1 MANEI
6 TSITSKIA
14 VGGVADETNK
24 GESVVT
30 VREIVL
36 ERQEIADAR
45 KEEFAK
51 QTRVN
56 REKLDKVVS
65 ELKEYVQTM
74 QRDLNFHVDDA
85 TGRVVV
91 RVVETS
97 TNKVVRQIPEEEVLA
112 LARRLEEMLDEMPKG
127 MLLEGEA

>member
-14 VGGVADETNK
+14 VGGVADETNN
-24 GESVVT
+24 GESVT
-30 VREIVL
+30 VREIIL
-36 ERQEIADAR
+36 ERQEFAETR
-45 KEEFAK
+45 KEEITEQANL
-51 QTRVN
+51 T

-91 RVVETS
+91 RVVDST
-97 TNKVVRQIPEEEVLA
+97 TNKVVRQIPEEEILN
-112 LARRLEEMLDEMPKG
+112 LARRLEEMLDDMPKG
-127 MLLEGEA
+127 VLLEGEA

>member
-1 MANEI
+1 MATEI

-14 VGGVADETNK
+14 VGGVADETSK
-24 GESVVT
+24 GESVT
-30 VREIVL
+30 VNNAHQ
-36 ERQEIADAR
+36 ERQEVAESRRA
-45 KEEFAK
+45 EFAEQAK
-51 QTRVN
+51 VT

-65 ELKEYVQTM
+65 ELKEFVQTM

-112 LARRLEEMLDEMPKG
+112 LARRLEEMLDDMPKG
-127 MLLEGEA
+127 VLLEGEA

>member
-1 MANEI
+1 MATDI
-6 TSITSKIA
+6 SSITSKNA
-14 VGGVADETNK
+14 VGGVADETSK
-24 GESVVT
+24 GESVSI
-30 VREIVL
+30 REVIL
-36 ERQEIADAR
+36 ERQEVAESSRA
-45 KEEFAK
+45 EFAE
-51 QTRVN
+51 QARLT

-91 RVVETS
+91 KVVDST

-112 LARRLEEMLDEMPKG
+112 LARRLEEMLDDMPKG
-127 MLLEGEA
+127 VLLEGEA